1 MSNWIKFSDRMPTEA
16 DADTGKK
23 VIGKGMGGDW
33 YVTYLADVYRY
44 PDCCADHF
52 WLENVPPLPK
62 PRTLED
68 AVRDLL
74 RYAEKRWR
82 TVPVSL
88 PVYCAVLFEEMKE
101 ILERKETK

>member
-52 WLENVPPLPK
+52 WLENVPPLPT

-68 AVRDLL
+68 VVRQYVDTSKPQPRVDLL
-74 RYAEKRWR
+74 N
-82 TVPVSL
+82 
-88 PVYCAVLFEEMKE
+88 EMKE
-101 ILERKETK
+101 ILGVKDNG